1 MKIGIIGKGV
11 IGTANS
17 EGFIHLGHDVFVH
30 DPKLG
35 TEIQVVIDTEIVF
48 ICVPTPTS
56 EIGECDTSIVETVLQ
71 ELKAAS
77 YEGIIA
83 IRSTIIPGT
92 TKKLQA
98 QFPNLEIA
106 YVPEFLRERSAT
118 QDFIENHTVLAIGS
132 ENPTTV
138 DKIIKCHGDLPE
150 NIEKLTSTEA
160 EVLKYFNNVYASLR
174 IIFANNIFEICERL
188 GADYN
193 KVKNTYVKTGK
204 LGDMYLDVNENL
216 RGYAGPCL
224 PKDTLALATLMR
236 EKGIEFGLIEQIHQD
251 NAKLKKTV
259 LPGMRLK

>member
-17 EGFIHLGHDVFVH
+17 NGFIHLGHDVFVH

-35 TEIQVVIDTEIVF
+35 TEIQVVIDTEIIF
-48 ICVPTPTS
+48 ICVPTPTL
-56 EIGECDTSIVETVLQ
+56 ENGKCDISIVETVLQ
-71 ELKAAS
+71 QLDAAS
-77 YEGIIA
+77 YQGTIA
-83 IRSTIIPGT
+83 IRSTIIPGS
-92 TKKLQA
+92 TKKFQT
-98 QFPNLEIA
+98 QFSNLEIA

-118 QDFIENHTVLAIGS
+118 EDFIENHTVLAIGS

-138 DKIIKCHGDLPE
+138 DKIIKCHGDLPQ
-150 NIEKLTSTEA
+150 NIEIITPTEA
-160 EVLKYFNNVYASLR
+160 EILKYYNNVFASLR
-174 IIFANNIFEICERL
+174 IIFANNIFEICVQL

-224 PKDTLALATLMR
+224 PKDTLALANLMR
-236 EKGIEFGLIEQIHQD
+236 EKGINFGLIEQIHQD

-259 LPGMRLK
+259 LPGMRIK

>member
-17 EGFIHLGHDVFVH
+17 DGFIHLGHDVLVH

-35 TEIQVVIDTEIVF
+35 TEIQVVIDTEIIF
-48 ICVPTPTS
+48 ICVPTPTL
-56 EIGECDTSIVETVLQ
+56 ENGKCDTSIVETVLQ
-71 ELKAAS
+71 QLDVAG
-77 YEGIIA
+77 YQGIIA
-83 IRSTIIPGT
+83 IRSTIIPGS
-92 TKKLQA
+92 TKKLQT
-98 QFPNLEIA
+98 QFSNLEIA

-118 QDFIENHTVLAIGS
+118 EDFIENHTVLAIGS
-132 ENPTTV
+132 ENPTTA
-138 DKIIKCHGDLPE
+138 DKIIKCHGNLPQ
-150 NIEKLTSTEA
+150 NIEILSPTEA
-160 EVLKYFNNVYASLR
+160 EILKYYNNVFASLR

-188 GADYN
+188 DADYN

-224 PKDTLALATLMR
+224 PKDTLALANLMR
-236 EKGIEFGLIEQIHQD
+236 EKGINFGLIEQIHQD

-259 LPGMRLK
+259 LPGMRIK

>member
-17 EGFIHLGHDVFVH
+17 NGFIHLGHDVFVH

-35 TEIQVVIDTEIVF
+35 TDIQVVIDTEIIF
-48 ICVPTPTS
+48 ICVPTPTL
-56 EIGECDTSIVETVLQ
+56 ENGKCDISIVETVLQ
-71 ELKAAS
+71 QLDAAS
-77 YEGIIA
+77 YQGMIA
-83 IRSTIIPGT
+83 IRSTIIPGS
-92 TKKLQA
+92 TKKLQT
-98 QFPNLEIA
+98 QFSNLEIA

-118 QDFIENHTVLAIGS
+118 EDFIENHTVLAIGS

-138 DKIIKCHGDLPE
+138 DKIIKCHGDLPQ
-150 NIEKLTSTEA
+150 NIEILTPTEA
-160 EVLKYFNNVYASLR
+160 EILKYYNNVFASLR
-174 IIFANNIFEICERL
+174 IIFANNIFEICVKL

-204 LGDMYLDVNENL
+204 LGNMYLDVNENL

-224 PKDTLALATLMR
+224 PKDTLALANLMR
-236 EKGIEFGLIEQIHQD
+236 EKGINFGLIEQIHQD

-259 LPGMRLK
+259 LPGMRIK